1 MNPSP
6 SRGGH
11 AAKTDK
17 HRILVADDD
26 PVTLRMLTHALNSA
40 GYETVAAKDGSEAL
54 QLMNADISV
63 ALCDLEMPGATGL
76 DCLRHIRE
84 HYRDTPVIMVSGKGG
99 IQDAVAAMKQGA
111 LDYISKPFDRDEL
124 IARVNQANW
133 TAQLA
138 RDNRSLREAVNLAAT
153 SCDFVARTPI
163 AAQLL
168 RQVAK
173 VAMLDST
180 VLMTGESG
188 TGKTTVARLIH
199 QSGPRAAGPF
209 VTVNCA
215 SLPRDLVE
223 AELFGHAKGAF
234 TGAVNDRP
242 GRTEIADGGTLFL
255 DEIGDLSLELQPK
268 LLTFL
273 QDRTF
278 QRIGSNKVYTVDVR
292 LMAATH
298 QDLAA
303 MCQERRFRED
313 LYFRLN
319 VIALHMPALRERT
332 ADIPELAQ
340 QILNRIFRRRGQP
353 PLVCDP
359 AAVEALLRHPWRGN
373 VRELENI
380 LERASAFCEGEV
392 IRVEDLLFPS
402 SRPSGSS
409 PAPPPPPPTL
419 AGKTLDEVEQQAILD
434 TLVACGGNKAEA
446 ARRLRISEKSIY
458 NKMKR
463 FDSHRNEDPVGG

>member
-1 MNPSP
+1 MNQSP
-6 SRGGH
+6 SRGGN

-17 HRILVADDD
+17 RRVLVADDD

-40 GYETVAAKDGSEAL
+40 GYETVAAKDGREAL

-124 IARVNQANW
+124 IARVNQACW

-138 RDNRSLREAVNLAAT
+138 RDNRGLREAVNLAAT
-153 SCDFVARTPI
+153 SCDFVARTPV

-173 VAMLDST
+173 VATLDST

-242 GRTEIADGGTLFL
+242 GRAEIADGGTLFL
-255 DEIGDLSLELQPK
+255 DEIGDLPLELQPK

-292 LMAATH
+292 LIAATH

-319 VIALHMPALRERT
+319 VIALHMPALRDRT
-332 ADIPELAQ
+332 DDIPELAQ

-359 AAVEALLRHPWRGN
+359 AALEALLRHPWRGN

-409 PAPPPPPPTL
+409 PAAPPPPPTL
-419 AGKTLDEVEQQAILD
+419 AGKTLDELEQQAILD
-434 TLVACGGNKAEA
+434 TLGACGGNKAEA
-446 ARRLRISEKSIY
+446 ARRLGISEKSIY

-463 FDSHRNEDPVGG
+463 FDLRPDENPARG